1 MINNNYLLIT
11 LCLMIL
17 VIYLILPSP
26 KIIFRLNN
34 KIVNIKESMC
44 KN

>member
-17 VIYLILPSP
+17 ITYLILPSP
-26 KIIFRLNN
+26 KIVFRLNN

>member
-1 MINNNYLLIT
+1 MINNEYLLMT
-11 LCLMIL
+11 LFLMIL
-17 VIYLILPSP
+17 IIYLILPEP